1 MFEDHLLEKYYAQ
14 LFFQATYFF
23 NTGLESQLAL
33 NAVACH
39 TQKTPK
45 EITENAF
52 ANVMGYRTVSKN
64 RINKITGMQENPFVT
79 HLLVNSSQVHKVYL
93 NNRIHMSFLLYDCS
107 QI

>member
-1 MFEDHLLEKYYAQ
+1 MHSC
-14 LFFQATYFF
+14 FFKPRTFS
-23 NTGLESQLAL
+23 TGLESQLEL
-33 NAVACH
+33 CTVACH

-45 EITENAF
+45 EITENAS

-79 HLLVNSSQVHKVYL
+79 HLLVNSWQVHNVYL
-93 NNRIHMSFLLYDCS
+93 NNRIHMLVLYDCFCS